1 MTLGNELFALA
12 VEWLYD
18 HNKVADQKE
27 LAQVTGITE
36 TTISRILNNKVKKP
50 SDATVRKL
58 LNAFPGLFN
67 PNYFRGKNI
76 YMLMSDVIEERIY
89 AEEKKQNALDMD
101 ELLKKIKELEERI
114 KEKEEILEYI
124 RKENADLKAQI
135 ANSSYTYPFPH
146 GVAED
151 KKSKRIRK

>member
-50 SDATVRKL
+50 SDATVRRL

-67 PNYFRGKNI
+67 PNYFRGKSL
-76 YMLMSDVIEERIY
+76 YMLMSDVIEERID

-101 ELLKKIKELEERI
+101 ELLKKIEDLEKRI
-114 KEKEEILEYI
+114 KEKDELLEHY
-124 RKENADLKAQI
+124 RRENADLKSQI

>member
-50 SDATVRKL
+50 SDATVRRL

-67 PNYFRGKNI
+67 PNYFRGKSL
-76 YMLMSDVIEERIY
+76 YMLMSDVIEEKID

-101 ELLKKIKELEERI
+101 ELLKKIEDLEKRI
-114 KEKEEILEYI
+114 KEKDELLEHY
-124 RKENADLKAQI
+124 RRENADLKSQI

>member
-36 TTISRILNNKVKKP
+36 TTISRILNDKVKKP
-50 SDATVRKL
+50 SDATIRKL

>member
-101 ELLKKIKELEERI
+101 ELLKKIEDLEKRI

>member
-36 TTISRILNNKVKKP
+36 TTISRILNDKVKKP

-67 PNYFRGKNI
+67 PNYFRGKSL

>member
-151 KKSKRIRK
+151 KKSKRTRK

>member
-58 LNAFPGLFN
+58 LNAFSGIFN
-67 PNYFRGKNI
+67 PNYFRGKSI
-76 YMLMSDVIEERIY
+76 YMLMSDVIEERID
-89 AEEKKQNALDMD
+89 AEEKKQNTLDMD
-101 ELLKKIKELEERI
+101 ELLKKIEDLEKRI

-146 GVAED
+146 GVADD
-151 KKSKRIRK
+151 KKNKRMGK

>member
-36 TTISRILNNKVKKP
+36 TTISRILNDKVKKP

>member
-101 ELLKKIKELEERI
+101 ELFKKIKELEERI

>member
-1 MTLGNELFALA
+1 MTLANDLFALA

-67 PNYFRGKNI
+67 PNYFRGKSF
-76 YMLMSDVIEERIY
+76 YMLMSDVIEERID

-101 ELLKKIKELEERI
+101 ELLKKIEDLEKRI
-114 KEKEEILEYI
+114 KEKDELLEHY
-124 RKENADLKAQI
+124 RRENADLKSQI

>member
-58 LNAFPGLFN
+58 LNAFSGLFN
-67 PNYFRGKNI
+67 PNYFRGKSL
-76 YMLMSDVIEERIY
+76 YMLMSDVIEERID

-151 KKSKRIRK
+151 KKSKRTRK

>member
-36 TTISRILNNKVKKP
+36 TTISRILNDKVKKP

-151 KKSKRIRK
+151 KKSKRTRK

>member
-101 ELLKKIKELEERI
+101 ELLKKIEDLEKRI
-114 KEKEEILEYI
+114 KDKEEIIEYI

-151 KKSKRIRK
+151 KESKHIRK

>member
-58 LNAFPGLFN
+58 LNAFSGLFN
-67 PNYFRGKNI
+67 PNYFRGKSL
-76 YMLMSDVIEERIY
+76 YMLMSDVIEERID
-89 AEEKKQNALDMD
+89 AEEKKQNAPDMD
-101 ELLKKIKELEERI
+101 ELLKKIKELEKRI
-114 KEKEEILEYI
+114 KEKDEILEYI

-146 GVAED
+146 GVADD
-151 KKSKRIRK
+151 KKDKRMSK

>member
-67 PNYFRGKNI
+67 PNYFRGKSL
-76 YMLMSDVIEERIY
+76 YMLMSDVIEERID

-114 KEKEEILEYI
+114 KEKDEILEYI
-124 RKENADLKAQI
+124 RKENADLKSQI

-151 KKSKRIRK
+151 KESKRIRK

>member
-36 TTISRILNNKVKKP
+36 TIISRILNNKVKKP

-67 PNYFRGKNI
+67 PNYFRGKSL
-76 YMLMSDVIEERIY
+76 YMLMSDVIEERID

-101 ELLKKIKELEERI
+101 ELAGAPFMANRAT
-114 KEKEEILEYI
+114 EYSGSLFTSGGAFAI
-124 RKENADLKAQI
+124 TLNDEWDTPWTG
-135 ANSSYTYPFPH
+135 SW
-146 GVAED
+146 
-151 KKSKRIRK
+151 